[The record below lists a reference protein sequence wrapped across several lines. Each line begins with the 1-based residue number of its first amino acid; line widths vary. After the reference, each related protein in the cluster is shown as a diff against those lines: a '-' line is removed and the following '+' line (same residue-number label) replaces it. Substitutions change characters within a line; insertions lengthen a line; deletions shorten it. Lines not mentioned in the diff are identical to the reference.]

1 MISPTNWPAAVLGL
15 ALAAA
20 TAAPAAAHS
29 IKTLESNILER
40 ETYVQMT
47 DMPAP
52 GFTLQDADGREV
64 SLEDFQGK
72 VVVLNFSYA
81 RCTDVCPLQS
91 NVIASIQEM
100 INATPMR
107 DVVQFISIATD
118 AEDAKETADIM
129 RSYGARFGLDPV
141 NWMFLYR
148 GAGPKD
154 GTIRLA
160 ERFGLKFS
168 YTEDGDQVHGVVT
181 HLIDKTG
188 VLRARYH
195 GLRFNP
201 VNLVMHVNALT
212 NEHDQGAAH
221 AGGVSTAAALPAGGE
236 PSAADTPL
244 FAGIAGAGLALA
256 AGAVLFFWVRRKW
269 IG

>member
-1 MISPTNWPAAVLGL
+1 MISPTHWPVAVLGL

-29 IKTLESNILER
+29 VKALEAKILER

-47 DMPAP
+47 DTPAP
-52 GFTLQDADGREV
+52 GFTLRDADGREV
-64 SLEDFQGK
+64 SLDDFRGK
-72 VVVLNFSYA
+72 VVVLNFAYA
-81 RCTDVCPLQS
+81 RCTDVCPLHS

-118 AEDAKETADIM
+118 TEDGPETADII
-129 RSYGARFGLDPV
+129 RSYAARFDLDPL

-148 GAGPKD
+148 GLAPKD
-154 GTIRLA
+154 GTIKLA
-160 ERFGLKFS
+160 ERYGLKFS

-181 HLIDKTG
+181 HVIDKTG

-201 VNLVMHVNALT
+201 VSLVMHVNALT
-212 NEHDQGAAH
+212 NEHAQGAAH
-221 AGGVSTAAALPAGGE
+221 AGGVPAAARPTGGE
-236 PSAADTPL
+236 PSAVENPL
-244 FAGIAGAGLALA
+244 IAGIAGAGLALA
-256 AGAVLFFWVRRKW
+256 ASAVLFFWLRRKW

>member
-1 MISPTNWPAAVLGL
+1 MSPMNMLAAILGL

-20 TAAPAAAHS
+20 TAPPAAAHS
-29 IKTLESNILER
+29 VKALEAKILER

-47 DMPAP
+47 DTPAP

-64 SLEDFQGK
+64 SLEDFKGK
-72 VVVLNFSYA
+72 VVVLIFVYA
-81 RCTDVCPLQS
+81 RCKDVCPLHS
-91 NVIASIQEM
+91 NVIASIQER

-107 DVVQFISIATD
+107 DVVQFVSIATD
-118 AEDAKETADIM
+118 TEDAQETADIM
-129 RSYGARFGLDPV
+129 RSYAAKFGLNPV

-148 GAGPKD
+148 GLAPKD
-154 GTIRLA
+154 GTIGLA
-160 ERFGLKFS
+160 VRYGLKFS

-181 HLIDKTG
+181 HVIDKRG
-188 VLRARYH
+188 VLRGRYH

-221 AGGVSTAAALPAGGE
+221 AGGVSAAARRTAE
-236 PSAADTPL
+236 KPSAADNPL
-244 FAGIAGAGLALA
+244 IAGIAGAGLALA
-256 AGAVLFFWVRRKW
+256 AGVYVFFRMRRKRT
-269 IG
+269 G